1 MLKALIK
8 FFQEDCEGT
17 KITPITMI
25 MDLPTVV
32 MIETKISPITMIMDL
47 PTVVM
52 IEILSR
58 LTIKSIFRC
67 KMVCKLWYPIL
78 TSDPLFIN
86 MYHLKRSSDFPIIL
100 LSINESVRLLVE
112 LKADDSHPIHR
123 AVVLSPMFH
132 LPSPKFSR
140 GNMILIGS
148 CKGFLCL
155 LSGRRYDIDHRIY
168 ISYPILGR
176 YFEVKLP
183 EWEKRIWRVSYAFF
197 FNKASGQFKVLRSV
211 VRKSVVSP
219 KVSELEVYTLG
230 ANEKWKNV
238 GMAPEPLCGLF
249 SKVNI
254 NGVIHW
260 MGCKNNENIYSFNN
274 FTEEVQ
280 FLSPPCGL
288 QTPFLGLT
296 LRELG
301 NCLCLSDDSNNQYI
315 DIWWMKEYGIDES
328 WTKQRI
334 LKDSFQADISGDKFI
349 PILLWKDGEI
359 LMQRDLGTQFVSYN
373 PKENKFMKVKVYG
386 GTGATSYT
394 PSFYSLNTVIGE
406 CFQVAYAFRKIELV

>member
-1 MLKALIK
+1 M
-8 FFQEDCEGT
+8 
-17 KITPITMI
+17 M
-25 MDLPTVV
+25 
-32 MIETKISPITMIMDL
+32 MDL

-67 KMVCKLWYPIL
+67 KIVCKLWYLLL

-86 MYHLKRSSDFPIIL
+86 MYHLKRSSDFPSIL

-123 AVVLSPMFH
+123 AIVLSPMFH
-132 LPSPKFSR
+132 LPSPKFSW
-140 GNMILIGS
+140 GNMTLIGS
-148 CKGFLCL
+148 CNRFLCL

-168 ISYPILGR
+168 ISNPILGE

-183 EWEKRIWRVSYAFF
+183 EWEKKNWRVSYAFCF
-197 FNKASGQFKVLRSV
+197 SKASGQFKVLRSIV
-211 VRKSVVSP
+211 TKSVGSP
-219 KVSELEVYTLG
+219 EVSELEVYTLG

-238 GMAPEPLCGLF
+238 GKAPEPLCGLF

-260 MGCKNNENIYSFNN
+260 MGCKNNENIYSFNS
-274 FTEEVQ
+274 FTEEVKS
-280 FLSPPCGL
+280 LSTPRGL
-288 QTPFLGLT
+288 QTPLLGLT
-296 LRELG
+296 LGELG

-315 DIWWMKEYGIDES
+315 DIWWMKEYGIVES

-334 LKDSFQADISGDKFI
+334 LKDSIQAAIRGDKFI

-359 LMQRDLGTQFVSYN
+359 LMQRDLGTQLVSYN
-373 PKENKFMKVKVYG
+373 PKENKFTKVKVYG

-394 PSFYSLNTVIGE
+394 PCFYSLKTVIGE
-406 CFQVAYAFRKIELV
+406 CFQVSYAFPKIELV